1 MPDRKHYSLNGLSGS
16 LELGRRTYIMGVLNV
31 TPDSFSDG
39 GNYFTPEAA
48 VTQAQRLVEQGA
60 DIIDIGGESTRPYA
74 DPVPAEEELR
84 RVIPVIEALAERIA
98 VPISIDTSKAV
109 VAGKALAAGAAIIND
124 ISALRLDPGMCAL
137 AAESGAPVVIMHMR
151 GTPKNMQAEPI
162 YTDVVAEI
170 GDFLSNTV
178 AAAVNGG
185 ISRDRLIID
194 PGIGFGKTVAHNLQI
209 IQNLS
214 KLQALDLPILIGPSR
229 KAFIRTLLKNADDD
243 DIRPDMPVVE
253 TGTLAAVCAAVL
265 NGAHIVRV
273 HDVEG
278 IRAAL
283 KIVDAVLNA

>member
-109 VAGKALAAGAAIIND
+109 VAGQALAAGAAIIND

-137 AAESGAPVVIMHMR
+137 AAESGAPVVLMHMR

-162 YTDVVAEI
+162 YTDVLAEI
-170 GDFLSNTV
+170 GYFFSDTV

>member
-1 MPDRKHYSLNGLSGS
+1 
-16 LELGRRTYIMGVLNV
+16 MGVLNV

-48 VTQAQRLVEQGA
+48 IIQAEHLVDQGA

-74 DPVPAEEELR
+74 DPVSAEEELR

-109 VAGKALAAGAAIIND
+109 VAEKALAVGASIIND

-137 AAESGAPVVIMHMR
+137 AAESGVPVVIMHML
-151 GTPKNMQAEPI
+151 GTPKNMQADPV

-170 GDFLSNTV
+170 GDFLSNIV
-178 AAAVNGG
+178 AAAVDGG

-194 PGIGFGKTVAHNLQI
+194 PGIGFGKTVEHNLQI
-209 IQNLS
+209 IQKLS
-214 KLQALDLPILIGPSR
+214 ILQALDLPILIGPSR
-229 KAFIRTLLKNADDD
+229 KAFIRSLLKDADRD
-243 DIRPDMPVVE
+243 DIQPDMPVVE
-253 TGTLAAVCAAVL
+253 TGTLAAVCVAVL

-273 HDVEG
+273 HDVED
-278 IRAAL
+278 IRSAL

>member
-1 MPDRKHYSLNGLSGS
+1 M
-16 LELGRRTYIMGVLNV
+16 
-31 TPDSFSDG
+31 
-39 GNYFTPEAA
+39 
-48 VTQAQRLVEQGA
+48 
-60 DIIDIGGESTRPYA
+60 
-74 DPVPAEEELR
+74 
-84 RVIPVIEALAERIA
+84 IPVIEALAERIT

-109 VAGKALAAGAAIIND
+109 VAGRALAAGAAIIND
-124 ISALRLDPGMCAL
+124 ISALRLDPEMCTL
-137 AAESGAPVVIMHMR
+137 AAESGAPVVLMHMR

-229 KAFIRTLLKNADDD
+229 KAFIRNLLKNADDD

>member
-1 MPDRKHYSLNGLSGS
+1 M
-16 LELGRRTYIMGVLNV
+16 

-48 VTQAQRLVEQGA
+48 AIQAERLVKQGA

-74 DPVPAEEELR
+74 EPVSAKEELR

-98 VPISIDTSKAV
+98 VPISIDTTKAV
-109 VAGKALAAGAAIIND
+109 VAEKALAVGASIIND
-124 ISALRLDPGMCAL
+124 ISALRLDPEMCAL
-137 AAESGAPVVIMHMR
+137 AAESGVPVVLMHMR
-151 GTPKNMQAEPI
+151 GTPKNMQAEPV

-178 AAAVNGG
+178 AAAVKGG

-194 PGIGFGKTVAHNLQI
+194 PGIGFGKTLKHNLQI
-209 IQNLS
+209 IQKLS
-214 KLQALDLPILIGPSR
+214 TLQDLDLPILIGPSR
-229 KAFIRTLLKNADDD
+229 KAFIRTLLKNAEGD

-273 HDVEG
+273 HDVED

>member
-1 MPDRKHYSLNGLSGS
+1 MPDRKHYSLNGVSGS

-48 VTQAQRLVEQGA
+48 VTQAERLVEQGA

-109 VAGKALAAGAAIIND
+109 VAGQALAAGAAIIND

-137 AAESGAPVVIMHMR
+137 AAESGAPVVLMHMR

-170 GDFLSNTV
+170 GYFLSDTV

>member
-1 MPDRKHYSLNGLSGS
+1 
-16 LELGRRTYIMGVLNV
+16 V

-74 DPVPAEEELR
+74 DPVPADEELR

-109 VAGKALAAGAAIIND
+109 VAGQALAVGAEIIND

-137 AAESGAPVVIMHMR
+137 AAESGAPVVLMHMR
-151 GTPKNMQAEPI
+151 GTPENMQAEPI

-170 GDFLSNTV
+170 EDFLSDTV
-178 AAAVNGG
+178 AAAINGG